1 VNNWDQ
7 IVRQHAPVVCATA
20 WRILGDV
27 TEMEG
32 VALEVFGE
40 AHEIARTGPVH
51 CWEVLL
57 RRLAAN
63 AAIDRLRQRRPS
75 EGRERGTAGRLRSA
89 LARLPGREAAVFAL
103 RYFDDLSTREIA
115 ETLLLSRSTV
125 KACLRLARDE
135 LEALLAQAPPIAS

>member
-1 VNNWDQ
+1 GGQ
-7 IVRQHAPVVCATA
+7 
-20 WRILGDV
+20 
-27 TEMEG
+27 
-32 VALEVFGE
+32 
-40 AHEIARTGPVH
+40 AHEIARSGPVH

-63 AAIDRLRQRRPS
+63 VALDRLRQRRPS
-75 EGRERGTAGRLRSA
+75 EGRERGAAGRLRSA

-125 KACLRLARDE
+125 KACLRLARGE
-135 LEALLAQAPPIAS
+135 LEALLAQIPPVAS